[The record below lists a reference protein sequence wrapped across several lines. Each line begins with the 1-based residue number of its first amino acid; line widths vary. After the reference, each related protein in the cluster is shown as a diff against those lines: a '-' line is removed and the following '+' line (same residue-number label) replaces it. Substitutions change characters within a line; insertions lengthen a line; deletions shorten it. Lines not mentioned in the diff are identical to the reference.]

1 MTKGKNLHTDREE
14 WERKRGSSAL
24 VTKIGRR
31 RGRKAYA
38 NARYRACMISCMHIL
53 YISHIVNL
61 YISCTLHLRFLLPAP
76 ARIIQRTANKRP
88 ENGGCFGS
96 SAALCARFC
105 RSAATEK
112 RLASPKSK
120 ASADRSPD
128 LRKPVHIIS
137 EQLHPRMYRVTVTV
151 AYAIGSQPATAIH
164 FSRKISVS
172 SLRLPL
178 CLRE

>member
-24 VTKIGRR
+24 VTKSGRR

-61 YISCTLHLRFLLPAP
+61 YISCTLHLRFLLSAL

-88 ENGGCFGS
+88 ENGGYFAS
-96 SAALCARFC
+96 SAACAPDFVGPR
-105 RSAATEK
+105 
-112 RLASPKSK
+112 RLKNGL
-120 ASADRSPD
+120 R
-128 LRKPVHIIS
+128 LRKAKLP
-137 EQLHPRMYRVTVTV
+137 QTDHPICGSLFILFRSNCIRVC
-151 AYAIGSQPATAIH
+151 TA
-164 FSRKISVS
+164 
-172 SLRLPL
+172 
-178 CLRE
+178 